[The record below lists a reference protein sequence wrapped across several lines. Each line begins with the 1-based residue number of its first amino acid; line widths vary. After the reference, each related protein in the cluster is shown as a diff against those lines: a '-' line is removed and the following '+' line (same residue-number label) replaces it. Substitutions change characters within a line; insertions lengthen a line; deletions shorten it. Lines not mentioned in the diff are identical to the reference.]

1 MDFATS
7 LGISAS
13 GLAVQRQ
20 RMNIIASNI
29 ANAHATRSASGEPY
43 RRRQLIVA
51 SEPVSDSFQDALV
64 QQTLRLAT
72 VKEVHQS
79 QAPFREAYEPGHPDA
94 NERGFVKYP
103 NVSMMEEM
111 VSQMLA
117 TNAYE
122 ANITAL
128 NSSKNMVL
136 RAMDIG
142 R

>member
-29 ANAHATRSASGEPY
+29 ANAHATRTASGEPY